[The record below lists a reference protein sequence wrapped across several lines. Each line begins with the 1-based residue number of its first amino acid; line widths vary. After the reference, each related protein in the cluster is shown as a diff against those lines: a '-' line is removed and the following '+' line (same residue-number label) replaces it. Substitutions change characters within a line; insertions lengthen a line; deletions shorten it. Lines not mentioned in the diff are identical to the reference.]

1 MVAVMDRSVDV
12 SRYSRLLG
20 FLDQDPDNLPLLAD
34 AASAAM
40 EEGDPNAALAL
51 LDRYESL
58 APLPPPQLN
67 LKGIAALADRR
78 FEDAVATLTSLREAG
93 EDAPAIRFNLAW
105 ALTMVGDH
113 ETALAL
119 LDDEAVAAG
128 PRGASLKVGLL
139 HRLGRPEEAL
149 ESGIELARI
158 HPADQSLMGALAI
171 AAMDAD
177 RADLAR
183 LYGARAG
190 TNHDGQ
196 TTLGLLLLDDGLTDE
211 SAAIFD
217 RVLAGDAGNPRA
229 LLGKG
234 LALLGRGDPASAGL
248 CIDEAAENF
257 GDHLGSWIA
266 AGWAHYIRGDLDMSR
281 ARFETAL
288 ALDDGFAETHGGLAV
303 LDLAQGDV
311 EGARRRADVALRLD
325 RNCFAGALA
334 KSLLLERDGKE
345 KAARKVRQ
353 AALNFPIGVGGRS
366 IAAALGTHLPGAGES
381 GGDQAPRPD

>member
-20 FLDQDPDNLPLLAD
+20 FLEQDPDNLRLIAD

-40 EEGDPNAALAL
+40 EEGDPGAALAL
-51 LDRYESL
+51 LDRHASL
-58 APLPPPQLN
+58 APLPPPLLN

-105 ALTMVGDH
+105 ALTMTGDH
-113 ETALAL
+113 EAALAL

-139 HRLGRPEEAL
+139 HQLGRPEEAL
-149 ESGIELARI
+149 ESGIALAQI
-158 HPADQSLMGALAI
+158 HPADQSLMGALAL
-171 AAMDAD
+171 AAMDSD

-183 LYGARAG
+183 LYAERSG

-196 TTLGLLLLDDGLTDE
+196 TTLGLLLLDEERTGE

-217 RVLAGDAGNPRA
+217 RVLAGDAGNGRA

-234 LALLGRGDPASAGL
+234 LALLNQGDPAAAAAW
-248 CIDEAAENF
+248 IDRAAERF
-257 GDHLGSWIA
+257 GDHLGSWVA
-266 AGWAHYIRGDLDMSR
+266 AGWTHYVQGDLAASR

-288 ALDDGFAETHGGLAV
+288 ALDDAFGETHGALAV

-311 EGARRRADVALRLD
+311 EAARRRTEVALRLD
-325 RNCFAGALA
+325 PRCFGGALA
-334 KSLLLERDGKE
+334 KSQLLERDGKA
-345 KAARKVRQ
+345 KAARKVRE
-353 AALNFPIGVGGRS
+353 AALSFPAGVGGRT
-366 IAAALGTHLPGAGES
+366 IAATIAARSTES
-381 GGDQAPRPD
+381 GEA